1 MLSVAEHMALQ
12 VEDVR
17 WPSTGPK
24 DTVIRETLG
33 ISPVRHSQLV
43 DALIDRVDAEETY
56 PALVHRLRRL
66 RDLRAAQR
74 GRRAS

>member
-1 MLSVAEHMALQ
+1 MLTVAEHMALQ
-12 VEDVR
+12 VEDVY
-17 WPSTGPK
+17 WAGTGPK

-43 DALIDRVDAEETY
+43 DALIDRPDAEETY